1 MRIASRRNAEEETLN
16 VHDTYG
22 RISKGHPS
30 IKNVEGEVL
39 FVVVAELAGFV
50 ECSTDPVC
58 AEKTG
63 TFDSW

>member
-1 MRIASRRNAEEETLN
+1 M
-16 VHDTYG
+16 
-22 RISKGHPS
+22 
-30 IKNVEGEVL
+30 

-63 TFDSW
+63 TFDGWGSM